1 MNTSPNFSEAAL
13 DLILGDRNEA
23 YGNPREDFEGIAL
36 MWTGLINAKLHH
48 EITAEDVA
56 RMMVALKLRR
66 DSHRQKDDNLIDAH
80 GYLHC
85 LSWIQKGLRP
95 RRGDES

>member
-36 MWTGLINAKLHH
+36 MWTGLINAKLHRD
-48 EITAEDVA
+48 ITAEDVA

-66 DSHRQKDDNLIDAH
+66 DSHRPKDDNLIDAH

-85 LSWIQKGLRP
+85 LSWIQTGLQP
-95 RRGDES
+95 ARGGEE